1 MSEAYEAVVVSIGCE
16 ECRISAIPAWRE
28 GVGHPRGPVVRV
40 LIPLCN
46 RVGLSAFE
54 VARYRVRRTMERLS
68 CEITEFWSAGD
79 DAMLICCAG
88 PPTCLLQADACV
100 EAANRGCPKCTRIL
114 IGEELPRA

>member
-1 MSEAYEAVVVSIGCE
+1 MSGKDDLSGFRTREEAMMAGVEAIQ
-16 ECRISAIPAWRE
+16 ADLLP
-28 GVGHPRGPVVRV
+28 
-40 LIPLCN
+40 
-46 RVGLSAFE
+46 
-54 VARYRVRRTMERLS
+54 
-68 CEITEFWSAGD
+68 GD